1 MFMFGALDWMVDARM
16 AAARRTLAGTRYA
29 FDGEVHARVAETVAL
44 ATPNTSAAPKP
55 AGWIPSGLAHA

>member
-1 MFMFGALDWMVDARM
+1 MVDARM

-29 FDGEVHARVAETVAL
+29 FDGEVHARVAEKVAL